1 MTSETYDL
9 KTVLRR
15 AVSTLKKAGIE
26 DAAADSRILAAEN
39 FGLRREDMLRSPD
52 MLLDCVSVSAFGRS
66 IARRAAHEPV
76 SRILGR
82 REFRSLDFEIGPATL
97 DPRPDSETIVE
108 AVLDIAADMKPDLRV
123 LDIGTG
129 SGCLLLSIL
138 HELPAAHGVGTDID
152 AGAIAYAGCNAH
164 ALGLAGR
171 VEFRRTNWVDGVDG
185 PFEIILSNPPYIRTG
200 DIPGLASEVAKYD
213 PTVAL
218 DGGKDGLDAYRALSA
233 CISPVVA
240 LAGAVV
246 LEIGAGQEAD
256 VETIFTSTDFGLA
269 GKRADLAGRNRAMIF
284 GRTPRSN
291 V

>member
-1 MTSETYDL
+1 MLRLRDVETYDL

-52 MLLDCVSVSAFGRS
+52 MLLDCVSVSAFERS
-66 IARRAAHEPV
+66 IARRRLRMNRF

-108 AVLDIAADMKPDLRV
+108 AVLDVAADMKPDLRV

-138 HELPAAHGVGTDID
+138 HELPAAHG
-152 AGAIAYAGCNAH
+152 
-164 ALGLAGR
+164 
-171 VEFRRTNWVDGVDG
+171 WV
-185 PFEIILSNPPYIRTG
+185 P
-200 DIPGLASEVAKYD
+200 
-213 PTVAL
+213 
-218 DGGKDGLDAYRALSA
+218 
-233 CISPVVA
+233 
-240 LAGAVV
+240 
-246 LEIGAGQEAD
+246 
-256 VETIFTSTDFGLA
+256 TSTRVPSPARVAMRTHWGWPA
-269 GKRADLAGRNRAMIF
+269 GSRLSLHELGRRGGRSVRNRPVEPALHTH
-284 GRTPRSN
+284 GRYTRPGA
-291 V
+291 

>member
-15 AVSTLKKAGIE
+15 AVLTLKKAGIE

-97 DPRPDSETIVE
+97 DPRPDSETIVD

-152 AGAIAYAGCNAH
+152 AGAIACAGCNAH

-218 DGGKDGLDAYRALSA
+218 DGGWDGLDAYRALST
-233 CISPVVA
+233 CISPIVA
-240 LAGAVV
+240 PAGAVV

-256 VETIFTSTDFGLA
+256 VETIFTSTGFDLA

-291 V
+291 G